1 MNSKI
6 YHLPQWPLF
15 LYKWGKYTQNASF
28 LLLECILLG
37 KGKNHGEMYDKEEE
51 MVNVLDESVVTF
63 ADYLSSMNYS

>member
-6 YHLPQWPLF
+6 YHLLNGPAFIQME
-15 LYKWGKYTQNASF
+15 KYTQNASF
-28 LLLECILLG
+28 LLLGCILLG

-51 MVNVLDESVVTF
+51 MVNVLDESVVTL

>member
-28 LLLECILLG
+28 LSLECMLLG
-37 KGKNHGEMYDKEEE
+37 KGRNHGEMYDKEEE